1 MHGGDAQLGKKIF
14 NEHISAQCIR
24 CHAVGGSGSAVGPD
38 LAGVANRYQTSY
50 LAESLVAPNQ
60 KIAPGY
66 GITSIN
72 TKGGALVAG
81 TVLEES
87 EQSIQI
93 KTPDGKVL
101 KLNRNDIQTQ
111 TPTMSMMPPM
121 RGILTDREIR
131 DVVAYL
137 SELK

>member
-1 MHGGDAQLGKKIF
+1 VSRSKTSQQAPFYHPKL
-14 NEHISAQCIR
+14 SAQCIR
-24 CHAVGGSGSAVGPD
+24 CHAVGGIGSAVGPD
-38 LAGVANRYQTSY
+38 LAGVANRHQVDY
-50 LAESLVAPNQ
+50 LAESLVSPNQ

-72 TKGGALVAG
+72 TKSGSLVAG

-87 EQSIQI
+87 KQSLQI
-93 KTPDGKVL
+93 KTPDGKL
-101 KLNRNDIQTQ
+101 IKLNRNEIQSQ

-137 SELK
+137 SQLK